1 MVWKE
6 VYYEN
11 HRVHTMGINNLY
23 GETAQCHAE
32 IRLEIAIICCPLRQN
47 AVYIHDSDLV
57 YVTAFCL
64 AEAAQSGRG

>member
-23 GETAQCHAE
+23 GEPRNVMLKFDWKLQ
-32 IRLEIAIICCPLRQN
+32 
-47 AVYIHDSDLV
+47 
-57 YVTAFCL
+57 
-64 AEAAQSGRG
+64 